1 MQCLNISLKKVF
13 LLSPFYRWKL
23 RLREMKY
30 LTHGHSTSKWPAK
43 LGLKLRS
50 SDSMTHNPN
59 DLPGGIFGDK
69 RGCDWAGS
77 GWVGW
82 EPAPT
87 HTKIGTHPRSQA
99 SSSPARPQ
107 SGPAPWPAPQGSSS
121 GSSHRHVLGSWPG
134 GRIGRSR
141 GAELVSIELG

>member
-59 DLPGGIFGDK
+59 DLPGGPLTLKSFLWDLWGQK
-69 RGCDWAGS
+69 R
-77 GWVGW
+77 
-82 EPAPT
+82 
-87 HTKIGTHPRSQA
+87 
-99 SSSPARPQ
+99 
-107 SGPAPWPAPQGSSS
+107 
-121 GSSHRHVLGSWPG
+121 L
-134 GRIGRSR
+134 
-141 GAELVSIELG
+141 